1 MDCRQVY
8 QRGANNLASVPIQSE
23 RKKGSGLSQALTE
36 SGETAEDESAC
47 ASRWIIC
54 STKL

>member
-1 MDCRQVY
+1 MGCRQVY
-8 QRGANNLASVPIQSE
+8 QRAANNLASVPIQSE